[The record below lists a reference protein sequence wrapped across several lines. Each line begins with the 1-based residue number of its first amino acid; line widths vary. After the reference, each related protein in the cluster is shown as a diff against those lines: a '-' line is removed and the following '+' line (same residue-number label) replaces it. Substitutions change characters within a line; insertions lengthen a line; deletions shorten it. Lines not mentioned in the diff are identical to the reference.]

1 MLRFEQPMT
10 RSAQCAVPGH
20 SGRLF
25 NGGFIRIFLINM
37 LGQYAIYTMNT
48 LTGPFADSLGATP
61 AVVGIVASLFAV
73 TAILFKGVAAPT
85 IDALRHKWVL
95 IIALSL
101 VLIACLFYAIS
112 RSVTDLVVARLL
124 TGVALA
130 FLPTICFVIAS
141 DTLPAGKLA
150 MGLGIYAL
158 SNVIIQAL
166 APVIGLYLVGRVGY
180 NTTFAIVAG
189 IIATTIATA
198 SLMRFDTSLVSRRFS
213 FRPDSI
219 FSTAVLVPSFLLLVE
234 AMVWSQV
241 NTFLVLFGTQQGV
254 PQERLGLFFTVLA
267 VTLVGSRPL
276 LGYLA
281 DRYGASRVM
290 LGSMSFL
297 ALAFLT
303 ISGAHSLLQF
313 LLGAVISAFGYAGCQ
328 PTLMAVCFRLV
339 PAVRK
344 GAASCTAY
352 MGQDV
357 GNLIGGG
364 VGGYLVLTFGY
375 ANMWRLMLLPLAAA
389 ALVIFI
395 YRRRLD
401 SQPLVI
407 LRPSD
412 QTAA

>member
-1 MLRFEQPMT
+1 MSRLEQSMT
-10 RSAQCAVPGH
+10 RSADGEVAGH

-25 NGGFIRIFLINM
+25 NMGFIRVFLINM

-61 AVVGIVASLFAV
+61 AVVGLVSSLFAV
-73 TAILFKGVAAPT
+73 TAILFKGVSAPT
-85 IDALRHKWVL
+85 IDALRRKWVL
-95 IIALSL
+95 IIALCL
-101 VLIACLFYAIS
+101 VLIACLFYATS

-130 FLPTICFVIAS
+130 FLPTICFVMAS

-166 APVIGLYLVGRVGY
+166 APVIGLYLAGRVGY

-189 IIATTIATA
+189 IIATTLA
-198 SLMRFDTSLVSRRFS
+198 SVFLMRLDTSRVCRPFS
-213 FRPDSI
+213 FRPDSM
-219 FSTAVLVPSFLLLVE
+219 FSAAVLVPSFLLLVE
-234 AMVWSQV
+234 ALVWSQV
-241 NTFLVLFGTQQGV
+241 NTFLVLFGAERGV
-254 PQERLGLFFTVLA
+254 PNDRLGLFFSVLA

-276 LGYLA
+276 LGHMA
-281 DRYGASRVM
+281 DKFGASRVM
-290 LGSMSFL
+290 MASIVFL
-297 ALAFLT
+297 AFAFLT
-303 ISGAHSLLQF
+303 ISAADSLPLF
-313 LLGAVISAFGYAGCQ
+313 LLAGVISAFGYAGCQ

-339 PAVRK
+339 PAQRK

-357 GNLIGGG
+357 GNLIGGA

-389 ALVIFI
+389 ALVSFI

-401 SQPLVI
+401 SEPFATLQAPD
-407 LRPSD
+407 PT
-412 QTAA
+412 TA